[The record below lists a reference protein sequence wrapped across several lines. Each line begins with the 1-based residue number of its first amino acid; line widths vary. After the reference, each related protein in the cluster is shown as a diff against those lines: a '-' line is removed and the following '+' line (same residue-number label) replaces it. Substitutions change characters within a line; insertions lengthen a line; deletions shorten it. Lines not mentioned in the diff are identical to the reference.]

1 VRRCTAIAVA
11 SILAVG
17 AALVL
22 ASPVQAQ
29 SYQTKVFPLP
39 NQTYIHDVAPA
50 PGGAI
55 WWTAQSDGLLGILD
69 PKTGANKFV
78 KLGENSAPH
87 GIITSKNGLAWIADG
102 GQNAIVSY
110 DPKTEKLATYKLPE
124 DTGYTNLNTPTE
136 DGDGNIWF
144 TGQNGIH
151 GKVDVKT
158 GKVSVWKSP
167 KGRGSYG
174 ITTTPDGNV
183 WFVSLANSYLG
194 QIDRKTGDVKVIEPP
209 VRNSGVR
216 RVWSDSKG
224 DLWMSEWNTG
234 QVARYSPASGQWSR
248 WAIPGAARAQLY
260 AVYVDSKDVVW
271 VSNWTDN
278 KTYSFDPKTEKFA
291 AVPGSSSGSA
301 IRQIAGA
308 GGMVYLPES
317 GNASIMVVNTGSQS

>member
-1 VRRCTAIAVA
+1 MKRILLAASMGIALMVVSSA
-11 SILAVG
+11 
-17 AALVL
+17 
-22 ASPVQAQ
+22 QA
-29 SYQTKVFPLP
+29 YDTKVFPLP

-50 PGGAI
+50 PGGLV

-78 KLGENSAPH
+78 KLGEGSAPH
-87 GIITSKNGLAWIADG
+87 GIIQSKNGLAWIADG

-110 DPKTEKLATYKLPE
+110 DPKTEQVKAYKLPA
-124 DTGYTNLNTPTE
+124 DSGYTNLNTPTE

-151 GKVDVKT
+151 GKVDIKT

-174 ITTTPDGNV
+174 IATTPDGNV

-194 QIDRKTGDVKVIEPP
+194 QVDRKTGDVKVIEPP
-209 VRNSGVR
+209 VPNTGVR

-234 QVARYSPASGQWSR
+234 QVARYSPKTSQWSR
-248 WAIPGAARAQLY
+248 WAIPGQQNARLY
-260 AVYVDSKDVVW
+260 AVYVDNKDMVW
-271 VSNWTDN
+271 VSNWADN
-278 KTYSFDPKTEKFA
+278 KVYSFDPKTEKFA
-291 AVPGSSSGSA
+291 AVPGSKSGA
-301 IRQIAGA
+301 EIRQINGA

-317 GNASIMVVNTGSQS
+317 GNASIMQVNTAPQS